1 MSTSTPLFKSFV
13 QKSIESETQTSRVIT
28 TFTKFI
34 KEKKGYYGAYL
45 NDGKIHFHSGD
56 YAIDFYIPAEMY
68 QKPDRTIFRT
78 LDEIGKANPT
88 AKVIDELKKE
98 LNNDEIGVTKFH
110 WFKNKSSTTKIVTFE
125 KNHFI
130 FPTEFYTGNVSL
142 DNGTK
147 DEKMIFES
155 TKTILYKADKVA
167 APANVKQIL
176 ESSIEKIKN
185 APFNINSLLSLRIA
199 HENFF
204 LYDSKNMVIETYV
217 SKLNRN
223 ILSYKVI
230 SFLGKQ
236 ADLENKL
243 HLITL
248 GQKLKFNAKK
258 DFHKN
263 KTEFELGK
271 VHTKKSFNTL

>member
-1 MSTSTPLFKSFV
+1 
-13 QKSIESETQTSRVIT
+13 
-28 TFTKFI
+28 
-34 KEKKGYYGAYL
+34 
-45 NDGKIHFHSGD
+45 
-56 YAIDFYIPAEMY
+56 
-68 QKPDRTIFRT
+68 
-78 LDEIGKANPT
+78 
-88 AKVIDELKKE
+88 
-98 LNNDEIGVTKFH
+98 
-110 WFKNKSSTTKIVTFE
+110 
-125 KNHFI
+125 
-130 FPTEFYTGNVSL
+130 
-142 DNGTK
+142 
-147 DEKMIFES
+147 MIFES

-176 ESSIEKIKN
+176 EGSIEKIKN